1 MMKARFWSIL
11 IIAMLLFTTPALA
24 SETVTVLGE
33 GLVYM
38 DADQATFYVGVRETG
53 DDVMFAQSAVNER
66 IANIIATFENL
77 GIEKKDMAT
86 NSINI
91 YPSYDYS
98 EKGEKITGYTAYNSI
113 CVMTK
118 NIDKVGEYIDAAFA
132 AGANTLD
139 SVTFSASDTSDASKK
154 ALTLAVKSARDKAEV
169 LAEAAGMK
177 ITGVYEIN
185 EQSAYSY
192 ENGMLRYAEAAS
204 NDTAAIGTQV
214 MTSQLQVC
222 ANVSVTY
229 TMTPVQ
235 PAG

>member
-1 MMKARFWSIL
+1 MKTRLWAIL
-11 IIAMLLFTTPALA
+11 AVVMLLFATPALA
-24 SETVTVLGE
+24 TETVTVIGE

-53 DDVMFAQSAVNER
+53 DDVMFAQNAVNER
-66 IANIIATFENL
+66 IANIIAAFEGL

-91 YPSYDYS
+91 YPTYDYS

-139 SVTFSASDTSDASKK
+139 SVNFSASDTSEASKK
-154 ALTLAVKSARDKAEV
+154 ALTLAVKSARNKAEV

-177 ITGVYEIN
+177 ITGVHEIN

-192 ENGMLRYAEAAS
+192 GNGMLRYAESAAM
-204 NDTAAIGTQV
+204 DAVAGTQV

-229 TMTPVQ
+229 TMAPVES
-235 PAG
+235 GS